1 LAALTNKKSGGD
13 PCRSINASSLPDPRR
28 RHPGYVGR
36 NDHESSRFRRFR
48 SRRIRF
54 NVVFIEYDHRNPSC
68 RIRQRGASEL
78 LTRLCDSWSSITGQD
93 KRRIIVSLDEVD
105 ALSRLEDGM
114 ILPDFGEEAVWARSH
129 ARELGELGR
138 RD

>member
-1 LAALTNKKSGGD
+1 VS
-13 PCRSINASSLPDPRR
+13 SITATLRAGFDSA
-28 RHPGYVGR
+28 V
-36 NDHESSRFRRFR
+36 
-48 SRRIRF
+48 
-54 NVVFIEYDHRNPSC
+54 
-68 RIRQRGASEL
+68 RGEL

-114 ILPDFGEEAVWARSH
+114 ILPSFGDEAIWTRAH
-129 ARELGELGR
+129 AHELAELGW